1 MTHEPEEALAEAL
14 RRETSRAL
22 RRHTELQARLI
33 GYEIA
38 ITALLGAL
46 HRTGA
51 LPLSSAKLALD
62 DAANEIAAEAAGSE
76 ALTVLRQL
84 SDRLHPSELMPRGIS
99 RTEAESQPMRL
110 S

>member
-1 MTHEPEEALAEAL
+1 MTHDTEEALGETL
-14 RRETSRAL
+14 RREISRSL

-46 HRTGA
+46 DRTGVLA
-51 LPLSSAKLALD
+51 LSSAKSAI
-62 DAANEIAAEAAGSE
+62 DAAATEIAEASPNSE

-84 SDRLHPSELMPRGIS
+84 SDRLQPSEPVPGGIAG
-99 RTEAESQPMRL
+99 TAAESQHMRL